1 MIEPLVQETA
11 NWAYLTVRSTG
22 EAGSVLRSL
31 ERAVSATDPMMAPMN
46 TTTLA
51 QVRTE
56 VLARDRFIAILLGVF
71 ALAGA
76 LLAAVG
82 VYGVVAQVTQR
93 RLPEMQI
100 RLALGAQPGGVGW
113 LIVRHGV
120 LLSVAGI
127 VAGLSVS
134 AVASDALRALLF
146 RTSTRDVL
154 VYGLVAGLV
163 LLSAVLASWLPAR
176 RIGRRDVQLGLL
188 R

>member
-1 MIEPLVQETA
+1 
-11 NWAYLTVRSTG
+11 
-22 EAGSVLRSL
+22 
-31 ERAVSATDPMMAPMN
+31 
-46 TTTLA
+46 
-51 QVRTE
+51 
-56 VLARDRFIAILLGVF
+56 
-71 ALAGA
+71 
-76 LLAAVG
+76 
-82 VYGVVAQVTQR
+82 
-93 RLPEMQI
+93 
-100 RLALGAQPGGVGW
+100 VGW